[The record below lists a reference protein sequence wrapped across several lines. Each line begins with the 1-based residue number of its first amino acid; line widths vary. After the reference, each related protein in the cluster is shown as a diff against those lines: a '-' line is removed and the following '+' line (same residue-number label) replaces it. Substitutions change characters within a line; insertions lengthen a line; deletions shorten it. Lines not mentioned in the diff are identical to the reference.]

1 MLDDIVFRGTI
12 VTSKDEKLRF
22 SVSVVCCQRNC
33 HRVRSFVA
41 AGWITAHMDRYKT
54 FTSIIE
60 DSQPL
65 RKNDK
70 KYMVET

>member
-1 MLDDIVFRGTI
+1 MIFMLRGTI
-12 VTSKDEKLRF
+12 VALKEEILSF
-22 SVSVVCCQRNC
+22 SVSVVCCQGNC

-65 RKNDK
+65 RENDK
-70 KYMVET
+70 KYMVGT